1 MGVSAW
7 GTAVTLA
14 VTMGGMCIGALITG
28 CILERIKSIK
38 PLRLYGAIE
47 CAVGLAGLSLNASFA
62 YIERLDIAVYQ
73 TAPDMAPAVYLLG
86 ITLSLG
92 IQTLCLGATVPVI
105 GLMARQTKI
114 PIATLYG
121 MNTLGAA
128 VGALLSAFLFIPALG
143 LLHTIW
149 LNSAINL
156 TVGLIAIVMGGKS
169 FAADPYTNPKP
180 AQYLELSFPKAM
192 IVVFATGAATFML
205 EVAWF
210 RSLTAAFMST
220 TDAFAIMLACVLVS
234 LGLGAR
240 LVPFISTRRNVSL
253 PALLGWAGIAILLAT
268 PLIERF
274 DLYVKLIAHYEIII
288 FVQWFF
294 LTLYV
299 IGLPVLLLGLSLPW
313 VLDAQDRPWKWG
325 ALYGLNSFAAILGA
339 LSAGWILLPNLGLA
353 RTAWI
358 AGLLVGAVGIALTKK
373 ESRINLTA
381 LVAISLA
388 LTFFFESG
396 LGRTRVQGASDFKV
410 RIPTKIIQFYEG
422 PDSTISAVEY
432 QGGRRIL
439 FIDGFSTTEQ
449 AGSVEVKGM
458 AYTGQYMDWM
468 GHLPMLLHPDPKNA
482 LVICFG
488 TGQTANAVRKEN
500 PNSLSI
506 VDINQNVYK
515 LANYFTA
522 NESVLND
529 PRVNP
534 IVMDG
539 RAFMRRTNKI
549 YDVITLEPM
558 PPTFAGVNALYS
570 LEFYQLARSKMTPN
584 GIIAQWLP
592 YHLVPAKYSASIA
605 KTFQTV
611 FPNAIL
617 WNDPASGTGILLG
630 SMDDNG
636 NLGENWPGLERTK
649 IQRLLTKEQI
659 VKAVV
664 LYRDQMKKY
673 GAFGELITDD
683 NQKLSYGKAAQL
695 LRRARNADKE
705 NQDMIKSVLGR
716 KSE

>member
-1 MGVSAW
+1 
-7 GTAVTLA
+7 
-14 VTMGGMCIGALITG
+14 
-28 CILERIKSIK
+28 
-38 PLRLYGAIE
+38 
-47 CAVGLAGLSLNASFA
+47 
-62 YIERLDIAVYQ
+62 
-73 TAPDMAPAVYLLG
+73 
-86 ITLSLG
+86 
-92 IQTLCLGATVPVI
+92 
-105 GLMARQTKI
+105 
-114 PIATLYG
+114 
-121 MNTLGAA
+121 
-128 VGALLSAFLFIPALG
+128 
-143 LLHTIW
+143 
-149 LNSAINL
+149 
-156 TVGLIAIVMGGKS
+156 
-169 FAADPYTNPKP
+169 
-180 AQYLELSFPKAM
+180 
-192 IVVFATGAATFML
+192 
-205 EVAWF
+205 
-210 RSLTAAFMST
+210 
-220 TDAFAIMLACVLVS
+220 
-234 LGLGAR
+234 
-240 LVPFISTRRNVSL
+240 
-253 PALLGWAGIAILLAT
+253 
-268 PLIERF
+268 
-274 DLYVKLIAHYEIII
+274 
-288 FVQWFF
+288 
-294 LTLYV
+294 
-299 IGLPVLLLGLSLPW
+299 
-313 VLDAQDRPWKWG
+313 
-325 ALYGLNSFAAILGA
+325 
-339 LSAGWILLPNLGLA
+339 
-353 RTAWI
+353 
-358 AGLLVGAVGIALTKK
+358 
-373 ESRINLTA
+373 
-381 LVAISLA
+381 
-388 LTFFFESG
+388 
-396 LGRTRVQGASDFKV
+396 
-410 RIPTKIIQFYEG
+410 
-422 PDSTISAVEY
+422 
-432 QGGRRIL
+432 
-439 FIDGFSTTEQ
+439 
-449 AGSVEVKGM
+449 M